1 MSFIPAPRSKSAI
14 NSQYK
19 KGPLVDCLMMYQ
31 LEVDRLKEEC
41 ALASTHRDQD
51 SKIINNQY
59 QQIKELKRVL
69 ATKKERILDLE
80 SMEKSQ
86 GTAIRLLSIK
96 TKKLESEATLKNQ
109 LVKTA
114 KNIDAYIRV
123 ELPRLAEDIDTGI
136 KATLKTVDQVRK
148 FNWTIQ

>member
-1 MSFIPAPRSKSAI
+1 MDFIPSPRTKTEL
-14 NSQYK
+14 NKKYK
-19 KGPLVDCLMMYQ
+19 KDLVTAVQMYQ
-31 LEVDRLKEEC
+31 AEVDRLKGDC
-41 ALASTHRDQD
+41 SLASTHRDQD
-51 SKIINNQY
+51 SKIISSQY

-86 GTAIRLLSIK
+86 GYAIKILNEK
-96 TKKLESEATLKNQ
+96 ATKFENEATLKNQ

-114 KNIDAYIRV
+114 KNIDSYFRV

>member
-1 MSFIPAPRSKSAI
+1 MDFIPSPRTKTEL
-14 NSQYK
+14 NKKYK
-19 KGPLVDCLMMYQ
+19 KDLVSAVQMYQ
-31 LEVDRLKEEC
+31 AEVDRLKGDC
-41 ALASTHRDQD
+41 SLASTHRDQD
-51 SKIINNQY
+51 SKIISSQY

-86 GTAIRLLSIK
+86 GYAIKILNEK
-96 TKKLESEATLKNQ
+96 ATKFENEATLKNQ

-114 KNIDAYIRV
+114 KNIDSYFRV